1 MSDRFPHLLAP
12 LTLRGIELKNRIVMP
27 AHGSAMASDGHIT
40 ERYPAY
46 LAARAKGGAGL
57 IIMEAASVHETG
69 VGAGRWVN
77 IHDDTCIPGFR
88 RVAEAVHAHGTPLFG
103 QLYHPGRGDIAGS
116 TNDGTLG
123 VTWAP
128 SALMCEKNQLLPRVL
143 SPRLIAEVVRSYG
156 DAAARIVSAGFD
168 GIEIMGHH
176 AHLIA
181 QFLCPRVNSRTD
193 AYGGSFD
200 NRLRFARE
208 VIEEVRGRIGE
219 RPLGLRLS
227 GREDRSEGMAPD
239 DTVAVAGAVDG
250 LGMIDYF
257 SINGGSCST
266 MDGGIQVV
274 PPMVY
279 APGYTAEYAAAVRAV
294 VSVPVL
300 VTGRINTPQEGE
312 RILAAGQADLA
323 GCARAMICDPEFAR
337 KTIEDRSDE
346 IRVCIACNQACIGHV
361 AKGASI
367 SCIQFPESGRETR
380 FPLPHPPT
388 ARPLKVMVVG
398 GGPGGMKAAA
408 VAAARGHRVALCEQE
423 RRLGGLVHLAE
434 RLPDRAE
441 FGGLATNLQREVEQ
455 AGVDVRLGTQ
465 VTRALVETEAP
476 DAVILATGSR
486 PHWPTL
492 EDGGGIAV
500 VHAWDVVTNKMAVG
514 KRVVI
519 ADGKLDWV
527 APGLA
532 ERLAREGCTVRLCTL
547 GLMPGAN
554 IPYGVRDHWSGVLH
568 GLGVQT
574 RTHLRLKGAADGAVF
589 FEHAI
594 ALEPVILEDIDT
606 LIVSWG
612 GEPVTELEAA
622 LEDWPGTLL
631 LAGDCL
637 VPRTAEEAVFEGMK
651 AALALP

>member
-1 MSDRFPHLLAP
+1 
-12 LTLRGIELKNRIVMP
+12 MP
-27 AHGSAMASDGHIT
+27 AHGSAMASGGHVT

-46 LAARAKGGAGL
+46 LAARARGGAGL

-69 VGAGRWVN
+69 VGSGRWVN
-77 IHDDTCIPGFR
+77 IHDDSCIPGFR
-88 RVAEAVHAHGTPLFG
+88 KVAEAVHAHGTPLFG

-116 TNDGTLG
+116 TDDGTLG

-128 SALMCEKNQLLPRVL
+128 SALMCEKSQLLPRVL
-143 SPRLIAEVVRSYG
+143 TPRLIAGIVGSYG

-181 QFLCPRVNSRTD
+181 QFLCPRVNRRSD
-193 AYGGSFD
+193 AYGGSFE

-208 VIEEVRGRIGE
+208 VIEEVRGRIGQ

-227 GREDRSEGMAPD
+227 GREDRSEGMAPE
-239 DTVAVAGAVDG
+239 DTIAVAQAVDE
-250 LGMIDYF
+250 LGMVDYF

-294 VSVPVL
+294 VGVPVL
-300 VTGRINTPQEGE
+300 VTGRINTPQEAE

-337 KTIEDRSDE
+337 KTIEDRAE
-346 IRVCIACNQACIGHV
+346 TIRACIACNQACIGHV

-367 SCIQFPESGRETR
+367 SCIQFPESGRETLY
-380 FPLPHPPT
+380 PLPHPRTP
-388 ARPLKVMVVG
+388 RPLNVMVVG

-408 VAAARGHRVALCEQE
+408 VAAARGHRVSLHETD

-441 FGGLATNLQREVEQ
+441 FGGLATNLEREVAE
-455 AGVDVRLGTQ
+455 AGVAVHLGST
-465 VTRALVETEAP
+465 VTRAMVDATAP

-486 PHWPTL
+486 PHWPEL
-492 EDGGGIAV
+492 ETGEGIGI
-500 VHAWDVVTNKMAVG
+500 VHAWDVAAGRAEVG
-514 KRVVI
+514 KRIVI
-519 ADGKLDWV
+519 ADGRMDWV
-527 APGLA
+527 GTGLA
-532 ERLAREGCTVRLCTL
+532 EQLACEGCSVRLCTL
-547 GLMPGAN
+547 GYMPSAN

-568 GLGVQT
+568 SLGVET

-589 FEHAI
+589 FEHAS
-594 ALEPVILEDIDT
+594 ALEHAILEDVDT
-606 LIVSWG
+606 LIVAWG
-612 GEPVTELEAA
+612 GAPVGELEIA
-622 LEDWPGTLL
+622 LEGWGGTLL

-637 VPRTAEEAVFEGMK
+637 APRTAEEAVFEGMK